1 MGIHKL
7 ARFQE
12 SCPLYDSVSDHIG
25 HDELGYTVVTKK
37 P

>member
-1 MGIHKL
+1 MRIHKL
-7 ARFQE
+7 ARFPE
-12 SCPLYDSVSDHIG
+12 SCPLYDSGGHIG